1 MIRRFVS
8 RGFTLLE
15 VIMTFVILA
24 IVCVVAVS
32 SFTGGVTRTDVPVKQ
47 LQTDAKLQLVLEN
60 MISDW
65 MVSYQNGLIAFNA
78 NLSNVNVAS
87 TTYGN
92 GSSYIITQ
100 KQFVCPSGG
109 SFVANASSNQFL
121 LVTIKPD
128 ANSGVSLT
136 YLFNSSNNTCNIF
149 GGS

>member
-1 MIRRFVS
+1 MTRRFVS

-60 MISDW
+60 MISNW
-65 MVSYQNGLIAFNA
+65 WLNYNNQLVAFNA
-78 NLSNVNVAS
+78 NIGNANVVS
-87 TTYGN
+87 TKYGS
-92 GSSYIITQ
+92 GSSYVITQ

-109 SFVANASSNQFL
+109 SFVANPSSNQFL
-121 LVTIKPD
+121 MVTIKPD

-136 YLFNSSNNTCNIF
+136 YLFNSSNNTCNTF